1 MGRFTV
7 FAAKFVGFEVV
18 RRGRAPD
25 ELGVEYEG
33 LDVALRRDEASV
45 IATRSDRVLVNSFDA
60 TAKKWLGR
68 GGGADGPSETLRTH
82 TDPLPTDEEPGFGP
96 IRHGRRPA
104 ATLER

>member
-18 RRGRAPD
+18 RQGRAPD

-33 LDVALRRDEASV
+33 LDVAPRRDEASV

-60 TAKKWLGR
+60 TEEEMARAGR
-68 GGGADGPSETLRTH
+68 GRGRTVRNPPH
-82 TDPLPTDEEPGFGP
+82 A
-96 IRHGRRPA
+96 H
-104 ATLER
+104 